1 MNRQTTTGDLR
12 HGDTL
17 KAIDG
22 HPIGE
27 TVHAIH
33 RDGDTVTVTT
43 RRGPQR
49 RRNVRHLPAGV
60 PVTTDPPLPAWRLT
74 ETPRQTDRAKLA
86 TNAAAFGVGV
96 VLGLANRRPVKDT
109 TPVIDQLREANASK

>member
-1 MNRQTTTGDLR
+1 MNRQTTAGDLR
-12 HGDTL
+12 RGDIL
-17 KAIDG
+17 EAIDG

-33 RDGDTVTVTT
+33 RDGDTVTT

-49 RRNVRHLPAGV
+49 RRTVRHRPVGV

-74 ETPRQTDRAKLA
+74 ERPRQTDRAKLA
-86 TNAAAFGVGV
+86 ANAAAFDVGV
-96 VLGLANRRPVKDT
+96 VLGLANRRPVEDT